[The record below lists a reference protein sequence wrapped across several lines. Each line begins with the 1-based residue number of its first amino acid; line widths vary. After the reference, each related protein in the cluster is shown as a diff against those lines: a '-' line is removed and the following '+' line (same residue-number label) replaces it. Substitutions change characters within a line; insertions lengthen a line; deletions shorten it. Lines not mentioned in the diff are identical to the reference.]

1 MKIIGVTGPSGSGKT
16 CMLEYLKQRGA
27 KVICADSVYHDLYEN
42 SKPMRGA
49 IMARF
54 NTLDRKELGKTVFG
68 DSQALRDLD
77 GITHPFVVNVI
88 KDSLKAFRT
97 EDAEV
102 IIIEAIALFES
113 GLADLCDTVI
123 YVTADREK
131 LINRIIE
138 RDRISREYAE
148 ARLKSREFN
157 GNATYVI
164 HNNGDLM
171 SLYSQVD
178 KIYRE
183 AIL

>member
-42 SKPMRGA
+42 NKPMRGA
-49 IMARF
+49 IMSRF
-54 NTLDRKELGKTVFG
+54 NTLDRKVLGQTVFG
-68 DSQALRDLD
+68 DSQALRDLEA
-77 GITHPFVVNVI
+77 ITHPFVVNVI
-88 KDSLKAFRT
+88 NASLKTLR
-97 EDAEV
+97 AEMSEVV
-102 IIIEAIALFES
+102 IVEAIALFES
-113 GLADLCDTVI
+113 GLAELCDTVI

-131 LINRIIE
+131 LINRIVE

-148 ARLKSREFN
+148 ARLKSRDFT

-164 HNNGDLM
+164 QNNGDLM

-183 AIL
+183 AIS